1 MTQRGSQIDN
11 YLKRHSAVKKYIFKR
26 NYCDVF
32 NRNDHDIPNTRDDDD
47 NDDYE

>member
-47 NDDYE
+47 DE